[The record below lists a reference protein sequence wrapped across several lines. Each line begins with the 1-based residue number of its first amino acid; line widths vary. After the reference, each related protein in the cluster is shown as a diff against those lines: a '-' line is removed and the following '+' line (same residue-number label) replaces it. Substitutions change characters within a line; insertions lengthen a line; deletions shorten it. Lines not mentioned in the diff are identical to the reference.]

1 MNTGCHPTFPS
12 SIPIKTRSDEGR
24 TEGITCSKLSRSPKK
39 FFGNRLALNVNS
51 SSCVDL
57 NLRGRSLLATRCNQV
72 FLTPSIP
79 EFPSQVFPSCRSPRR
94 HFRHPHQKRRHTEG
108 GRRAFCAGSSP
119 ATIYPTLS
127 PAAPRYPS
135 AEMVTTRV
143 RHTPRSRCFLT
154 VFGSSTCLGT
164 CQSRT
169 ASREVSV
176 SLGPTSIEHSQV
188 SSLDA
193 IWTCRAWATVR
204 IWNVFESGSHTK
216 NASPAVTSRNKLLTS
231 SALRR

>member
-1 MNTGCHPTFPS
+1 MSTWYHPTFPS

-39 FFGNRLALNVNS
+39 FFGNRLALNFNS

-57 NLRGRSLLATRCNQV
+57 NLGGRLLLATRCNRV
-72 FLTPSIP
+72 FLTPSIL

-94 HFRHPHQKRRHTEG
+94 RFHRLHQKRRHKEG
-108 GRRAFCAGSSP
+108 GRRAFCAESSP
-119 ATIYPTLS
+119 TTIYLILS
-127 PAAPRYPS
+127 PSVPRYPS

-154 VFGSSTCLGT
+154 VSGNLACLGT

-169 ASREVSV
+169 TLREVSV
-176 SLGPTSIEHSQV
+176 SLDPMSIERSQV
-188 SSLDA
+188 SSRDA
-193 IWTCRAWATVR
+193 IWICCAWATVR
-204 IWNVFESGSHTK
+204 IWNVFESDSHTK
-216 NASPAVTSRNKLLTS
+216 NASPAVTS
-231 SALRR
+231 